1 MLKCLILVM
10 LVTLCAAQ
18 EVGDDNYIPCESCRV
33 RKADRPAE
41 GKMAC
46 FNVKRKEKMVTRRIQ
61 TCYPAVVCDFNV
73 NPFCVPKPEECR
85 FKKGKVLEQYCELE
99 KIRTKSIDQRNVT
112 HGIIHQINSPNYFSM
127 REYPNNLY
135 CMWNIANDGL
145 VTYRIV
151 DQQLQNA
158 TDCEED
164 GCDCPDFMKIKMG
177 KNEIKLCGS
186 SMPQLTNQISSDGL
200 HVSFC
205 SDSHNK
211 SKGILVMAYRHKSLY
226 NVMPLTP
233 LGAVG
238 DPDSQQQKK
247 KRRQTSQQPGSCNEM
262 EASMDQMSTEMS
274 RMGCQYEYMMRM
286 SQPGTPCPDDN
297 TIKAVVQYH
306 DYMMTQYVQEMDMC
320 NGMDRMSNA
329 MPMMNTIE
337 DCAVDYLYRTRD
349 CEFAKML
356 VNATNAELSDVA
368 RMIVENNFPIRV
380 PRWMNTT
387 TTTNCKRRNN

>member
-1 MLKCLILVM
+1 MLKQSLSVKQKYGPPGTKY
-10 LVTLCAAQ
+10 TLYSSLT
-18 EVGDDNYIPCESCRV
+18 VVFYTSCR
-33 RKADRPAE
+33 
-41 GKMAC
+41 
-46 FNVKRKEKMVTRRIQ
+46 
-61 TCYPAVVCDFNV
+61 
-73 NPFCVPKPEECR
+73 PKPEECR

-247 KRRQTSQQPGSCNEM
+247 KRRQTSQVSLFSCHYWYT
-262 EASMDQMSTEMS
+262 S
-274 RMGCQYEYMMRM
+274 C
-286 SQPGTPCPDDN
+286 C
-297 TIKAVVQYH
+297 
-306 DYMMTQYVQEMDMC
+306 
-320 NGMDRMSNA
+320 
-329 MPMMNTIE
+329 
-337 DCAVDYLYRTRD
+337 
-349 CEFAKML
+349 
-356 VNATNAELSDVA
+356 
-368 RMIVENNFPIRV
+368 
-380 PRWMNTT
+380 
-387 TTTNCKRRNN
+387 